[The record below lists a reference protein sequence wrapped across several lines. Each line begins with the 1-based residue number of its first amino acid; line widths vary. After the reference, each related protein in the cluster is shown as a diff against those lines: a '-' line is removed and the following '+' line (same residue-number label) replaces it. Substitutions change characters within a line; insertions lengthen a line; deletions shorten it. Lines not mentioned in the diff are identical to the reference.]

1 MAADTKK
8 QPSGEHYIELFKRE
22 HFIGGGVEDVIS
34 FCEDKIELKTGMG
47 RLIIRG
53 KKLNI
58 NMLDTE
64 NGKLDVTGE
73 IRIMEYTDKKNKE
86 SLVTSLFK

>member
-1 MAADTKK
+1 MAAEIKK
-8 QPSGEHYIELFKRE
+8 QPSNGHYIELSERE
-22 HFIGGGVEDVIS
+22 HLCGGGVEDIIS
-34 FCEDKIELKTGMG
+34 FCDDKIELKTNMG

-58 NMLDTE
+58 NMLDTQ

-73 IRIMEYTDKKNKE
+73 VRMMEYTDKKNKE
-86 SLVTSLFK
+86 SLVASLFK